1 MTMRIRVLD
10 LVFALSNH
18 NPSLRSTTCM
28 AFCGAFQG
36 RFPLTNRVIGHRR
49 RLPSEDHGMLKVL
62 SLLLLTI
69 TYLLATATAQTAVD
83 GMLRGADQ
91 AVAGASVTLQR
102 AEGSVAQQTTS
113 DASGKFHFAA
123 VEAGAYTMTADARG
137 FYVATYNFVARA
149 RQPQSLTV
157 ELRRKQSFQQTVEVK
172 AGYLTIDPEKTG
184 SSYTFTQQDLERLP
198 DPLIDTTNGLVNNLM
213 PGSSDSHDNF
223 LAVRGT
229 EFSLHEFINGV
240 SFLDNTQPQ
249 FSPGVSPQIFETVDL
264 MTGGFTPEY
273 GNRFGGVL
281 DITTRSGADLGGHGD
296 VNFRG
301 ATVSNYDFNADY
313 GGQAGRLGY
322 YFFVDGFTSARFLNP
337 PEPRELYD
345 FGKGSRGSM
354 QLDWHAGN
362 KDSLKLL
369 LMGGGDN
376 FQQPNISDDQDVGRD
391 AHRHLRQQTAI
402 LTWLHSFSPETLLSA
417 ALYQR
422 IGSDH
427 VLPTTDP
434 ITPLSTASRSPLT
447 VGIKSDISRYWH
459 GHFFK
464 AGVDLVRL
472 RENESFF
479 FDSRGDP
486 DVFPSFSGGLLG
498 GQASTYVQDH
508 FSPARNLT
516 VDLGLRYDYFDLV
529 DTAVHTSPRIGLAY
543 HFARTNSV
551 LHAAYNRYFSPPP
564 IEYALLAS
572 FIGNNAADPSQRVG
586 NVRAYTQNYF
596 EAGWAQELRPRISL
610 ELNAYLHTG
619 HNSFENHE
627 ISISRIF
634 VPINFHTARSEGAEL
649 VLNMRQLEW
658 LGISGRLQY
667 ALAKTYFYGPITG
680 GFAGDEPLEPGE
692 RIVPAF
698 DQTHT
703 GTAQIFY
710 HNRWRGFWTG
720 SSLRYGSGTII
731 EGGARLPQHFTS
743 DLVAGISLW
752 HGEPRRLDLEFD
764 ISNVSNSVYQIAK
777 ESEEIP
783 IQYAPSRT
791 VGGSLK
797 FHF

>member
-1 MTMRIRVLD
+1 M
-10 LVFALSNH
+10 
-18 NPSLRSTTCM
+18 LRRS
-28 AFCGAFQG
+28 F
-36 RFPLTNRVIGHRR
+36 
-49 RLPSEDHGMLKVL
+49 
-62 SLLLLTI
+62 
-69 TYLLATATAQTAVD
+69 YLLFLAAISTLGNAQTGVD
-83 GMLRGADQ
+83 GVLRDAAGK
-91 AVAGASVTLQR
+91 AVAGANVILQR
-102 AEGSVAQQTTS
+102 AEGSLAQQASS
-113 DASGKFHFAA
+113 DALGKFHFAA
-123 VEAGAYTMTADARG
+123 IEAGAYTLKAEAMG
-137 FYVATYNFVARA
+137 FYVASYDFALRA
-149 RQPQSLTV
+149 RQPLSLTV
-157 ELRRKQSFQQTVEVK
+157 ELEAKESVQQTVEVK
-172 AGYLTIDPEKTG
+172 AGYMTIDPEKTS
-184 SSYTFTQQDLERLP
+184 SSYTFTQQDLEKLP
-198 DPLIDTTNGLVNNLM
+198 DPLTDTTNDLVNNLM
-213 PGSSDSHDNF
+213 PGASDSHDNF

-249 FSPGVSPQIFETVDL
+249 FSPGMSPQIFETVDL
-264 MTGGFTPEY
+264 MTGGFTSEY

-301 ATVSNYDFNADY
+301 ATVENYDLNADY
-313 GGQAGRLGY
+313 GGQRGKLGY
-322 YFFVDGFTSARFLNP
+322 YFFVDGFTSGRFLDP
-337 PEPRELYD
+337 PEPHELFD
-345 FGKGSRGSM
+345 FAKGSRATT
-354 QLDWHAGN
+354 QLDWRAGN
-362 KDSLKLL
+362 NDNLKLL

-376 FQQPNISDDQDVGRD
+376 FQQPNISDDEEVGRD
-391 AHRHLRQQTAI
+391 AQRHLRQQTAI
-402 LTWLHSFSPETLLSA
+402 LSWLHTFSPETLLSTS
-417 ALYQR
+417 LYAR
-422 IGSDH
+422 TGSDR

-434 ITPLSTASRSPLT
+434 ITPFSMASRSPLT
-447 VGIKSDISRYWH
+447 VGIKSDLSRYWR

-472 RENESFF
+472 RENEGFV
-479 FDSRGDP
+479 FDSRGDR

-498 GQASTYVQDH
+498 GQASAYLQDH
-508 FSPARNLT
+508 FSPLRDLT
-516 VDLGLRYDYFDLV
+516 VDVGLRYDYFDLL
-529 DTAVHTSPRIGLAY
+529 DTAVQTSPRLGLAY
-543 HFARTNSV
+543 HFKKAHSV

-564 IEYALLAS
+564 IEYSLLAS
-572 FIGNNAADPSQRVG
+572 FIGHHAADPKQRVG

-596 EAGWAQELRPRISL
+596 EAGWVQELRPRLSL

-634 VPINFHTARSEGAEL
+634 VPINFHTARSDGAEL
-649 VLNMRQLEW
+649 VLNLHQLAR

-680 GFAGDEPLEPGE
+680 GFAGDEPLQPGE

-703 GTAQIFY
+703 GTAQVFY
-710 HNRWRGFWTG
+710 HNRWRRFWAG
-720 SSLRYGSGTII
+720 SAFRYGSGTII
-731 EGGARLPQHFTS
+731 ERGARLPQHFTS
-743 DLVAGISLW
+743 DLVTGINVW
-752 HGEPRRLDLEFD
+752 NAEPRHLDLEFD
-764 ISNVSNSVYQIAK
+764 VTNVSNSAYQIAK

>member
-1 MTMRIRVLD
+1 MPNASLFLIVLTWI
-10 LVFALSNH
+10 LCSA
-18 NPSLRSTTCM
+18 
-28 AFCGAFQG
+28 AA
-36 RFPLTNRVIGHRR
+36 
-49 RLPSEDHGMLKVL
+49 
-62 SLLLLTI
+62 
-69 TYLLATATAQTAVD
+69 AQTTVD
-83 GMLRGADQ
+83 GMLHDAAGKG
-91 AVAGASVTLQR
+91 VAGASVVLQR

-113 DASGKFHFAA
+113 DAAGKFHFAA
-123 VEAGAYTMTADARG
+123 VEAGAYALKAEASG
-137 FYVATYNFVARA
+137 FYLASYDFVLRA
-149 RQPQSLTV
+149 RQPLSLTA
-157 ELRRKQSFQQTVEVK
+157 ELQRRASVQQTVEVRV
-172 AGYLTIDPEKTG
+172 GYMNVDPEKTG
-184 SSYTFTQQDLERLP
+184 SSYTFTQKDLEKLP
-198 DPLIDTTNGLVNNLM
+198 EPLIDTTNDLVNNLM
-213 PGSSDSHDNF
+213 PGASDSHDNF

-249 FSPGVSPQIFETVDL
+249 FSPGMSPQIFETVDL

-301 ATVSNYDFNADY
+301 ATVDNYDLNANY
-313 GGQAGRLGY
+313 GGQRGGLGY
-322 YFFVDGFTSARFLNP
+322 YFFVDGFASGRFLDP
-337 PEPRELYD
+337 PEPHELYD
-345 FGKGSRGSM
+345 FGKGSRATVQS
-354 QLDWHAGN
+354 DWRAGN
-362 KDSLKLL
+362 SDSLKLL

-376 FQQPNISDDQDVGRD
+376 FQQPNISDDLEVGRD
-391 AHRHLRQQTAI
+391 AQRHLRQQTAI
-402 LTWLHSFSPETLLSA
+402 LTWRHTFSPEILFSTS
-417 ALYQR
+417 LYER
-422 IGSDH
+422 TGSDR

-434 ITPLSTASRSPLT
+434 ITPFSTASRSPLT
-447 VGIKSDISRYWH
+447 LGIKSDLSRYWH
-459 GHFFK
+459 GNFFK

-498 GQASTYVQDH
+498 GQASAYVQDH
-508 FSPARNLT
+508 FSPVRNLT
-516 VDLGLRYDYFDLV
+516 VDLGLRFDYFDLV
-529 DTAVHTSPRIGLAY
+529 DTAVQTSPRVGLAY
-543 HFARTNSV
+543 HFTKTNSV
-551 LHAAYNRYFSPPP
+551 LHAAYNRFFSPPP
-564 IEYALLAS
+564 IEYSLLAS
-572 FIGNNAADPSQRVG
+572 FIGNHAVDPDQRVG
-586 NVRAYTQNYF
+586 DVRAYTQNYF
-596 EAGWAQELRPRISL
+596 EAGWAQELRPRVSL
-610 ELNAYLHTG
+610 EVNAYLHTG

-634 VPINFHTARSEGAEL
+634 VPINFHTARSEGVEA
-649 VLNMRQLEW
+649 VLNLRRLER

-692 RIVPAF
+692 RIIPAF

-710 HNRWRGFWTG
+710 HNHWRGFWVG
-720 SSLRYGSGTII
+720 SALRYGSGTII
-731 EGGARLPQHFTS
+731 EGGARLPQHLTS
-743 DLVAGISLW
+743 DLVTGINLW
-752 HGEPRRLDLEFD
+752 NAEPRRLDLEFD
-764 ISNVSNSVYQIAK
+764 VTNVSNSVYQIAK
-777 ESEEIP
+777 ESDEIP